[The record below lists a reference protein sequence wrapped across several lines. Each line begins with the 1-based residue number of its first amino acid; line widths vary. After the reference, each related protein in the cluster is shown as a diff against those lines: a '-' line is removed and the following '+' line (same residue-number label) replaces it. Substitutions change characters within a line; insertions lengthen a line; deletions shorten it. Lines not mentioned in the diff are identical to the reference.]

1 MKHLILLGTF
11 LLLFSATGS
20 AETYYI
26 TNDIKVNVRTG
37 TGTQYN
43 IIAMLKP
50 GEPVELIK
58 RGTEW
63 SQIKLNDGRGGWIL
77 TRFITSSEP
86 NYLELERLRKL
97 HKALATRFPIILE
110 ENKEVRQESKNL
122 TKKLNTYQ
130 KQNKELLK
138 SYNKLKDEAA
148 GFLKLRENY
157 DETALRLSEHT
168 EQIEKLNKELTR
180 KYITAG
186 LCGAGILLV
195 GFIIGFSTKRQRR
208 KTSLF

>member
-1 MKHLILLGTF
+1 MKHLILLGAF
-11 LLLFSATGS
+11 ILLFSTTGS

-26 TNDIKVNVRTG
+26 TNDVKVNIRTG

-50 GEPVELIK
+50 GKLVELLE

-63 SQIKLNDGRGGWIL
+63 SQIKLHDEREGWIL
-77 TRFITSSEP
+77 TRFLTSTEP
-86 NYLELERLRKL
+86 NYLELKRLR
-97 HKALATRFPIILE
+97 
-110 ENKEVRQESKNL
+110 
-122 TKKLNTYQ
+122 
-130 KQNKELLK
+130 K

-148 GFLKLRENY
+148 GFLELKENY

-168 EQIEKLNKELTR
+168 EQIEKLNKELTH

-186 LCGAGILLV
+186 LCGAGILLL
-195 GFIIGFSTKRQRR
+195 GFIIGFSTKPQRR
-208 KTSLF
+208 KTSLL

>member
-1 MKHLILLGTF
+1 MKHLILLGAF
-11 LLLFSATGS
+11 ILLFSATGS

-26 TNDIKVNVRTG
+26 TNDVKVNIRTG

-50 GEPVELIK
+50 GKAVELLE

-63 SQIKLNDGRGGWIL
+63 SQIKLHDEREGWIL
-77 TRFITSSEP
+77 TRFITSTEP
-86 NYLELERLRKL
+86 NYLELKRLRKL
-97 HKALATRFPIILE
+97 HKALATKFPVILE
-110 ENKEVRQESKNL
+110 ENKEIQQKSKDL

-130 KQNKELLK
+130 KQNKELQK

-148 GFLKLRENY
+148 GFLELKKNY
-157 DETALRLSEHT
+157 DKTALSLSEHT
-168 EQIEKLNKELTR
+168 EQIEKLNKELTH

-186 LCGAGILLV
+186 LCGAGILLL
-195 GFIIGFSTKRQRR
+195 GFIIGISTKPQRR